1 MSPLPAAEKR
11 KLWAIGARR
20 RDGRTPDANALVRT
34 LRALAPESEA
44 LVALFDARAIA
55 GERHLLSAWAHLGRS
70 REHGEP
76 RLRDR
81 GAEFAL
87 YVAGEDQLGRA
98 LAKVGVAA
106 DTERFVLVAERPL
119 EIEPL
124 LARFSLVV
132 DPDAYPVPPSEATLD
147 RLGIGAADRA
157 TVPPSSWEGLVLER
171 VAMVDLSAAAGGGS
185 DEARSR
191 RAAPSIPPVT
201 GAHSGRVP
209 PTGPK
214 AKH

>member
-1 MSPLPAAEKR
+1 MAPLPSAENR
-11 KLWAIGARR
+11 KLWAVGARTKE
-20 RDGRTPDANALVRT
+20 GSTIDAGARIRT
-34 LRALAPESEA
+34 LRALALESAA

-87 YVAGEDQLGRA
+87 YVAGEDQLARA
-98 LAKVGVAA
+98 LVKVGLTAN
-106 DTERFVLVAERPL
+106 TERFVLVGERPL
-119 EIEPL
+119 EPAPL
-124 LARFSLVV
+124 LERFGLVP
-132 DPDAYPVPPSEATLD
+132 DPDAYPVPPTEATLE

-157 TVPPSSWEGLVLER
+157 AVESASWEALILER
-171 VAMVDLSAAAGGGS
+171 VALVDLNASTMS
-185 DEARSR
+185 EPPRSHR
-191 RAAPSIPPVT
+191 ESSSKPPVK
-201 GAHSGRVP
+201 GLDRVAP
-209 PTGPK
+209 PAPGPK